1 MNQDLLQKFKAY
13 QAEEK
18 ALTKARQ
25 DRDFAKVH
33 LTKAI
38 HTVMQA
44 NGLRR
49 GDIFRRLTNW
59 TYEKIGNVL
68 HLHQGLRSEAEW
80 MELINAV
87 SRPK

>member
-1 MNQDLLQKFKAY
+1 
-13 QAEEK
+13 
-18 ALTKARQ
+18 
-25 DRDFAKVH
+25 
-33 LTKAI
+33 
-38 HTVMQA
+38 MQA